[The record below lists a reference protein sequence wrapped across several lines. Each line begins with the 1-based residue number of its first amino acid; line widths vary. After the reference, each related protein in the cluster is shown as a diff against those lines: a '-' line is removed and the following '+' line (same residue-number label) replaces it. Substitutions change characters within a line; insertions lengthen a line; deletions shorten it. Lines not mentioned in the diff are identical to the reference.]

1 LLKLIFP
8 DEHLRLPAIKLNNVV
23 LPDPL
28 GPIIPVILPFLT
40 DIEQLDTAANPPK
53 LFDRLLISKMFSDT
67 LLI

>member
-1 LLKLIFP
+1 
-8 DEHLRLPAIKLNNVV
+8 
-23 LPDPL
+23 L

-67 LLI
+67 LFI